1 MKNSRLPAIVSNPK
15 SDVRYSV
22 IWLHGL
28 GASGDDFAPIVAE
41 LGIQE
46 ELGIRF
52 IFPHA
57 PQIPVTINNGF
68 VMPAWYDI
76 YEMDL
81 MRKADSTG
89 IEQSRNIITEM
100 INDEIEAGIAA
111 ENIVIAGFSQGG
123 VVALETGLRF
133 NQPLAGIMALSTYLP
148 NPDDFPIAEQSANG
162 ETSIFYGHGDFDPV
176 IPLVQAT
183 TSQQFL
189 TQAGYQIEWHQYPME
204 HSVCPQEI
212 GDIKNWLI
220 SVLK

>member
-1 MKNSRLPAIVSNPK
+1 MKNSRLPAIISNPK
-15 SDVRYSV
+15 SDVRHSV

-28 GASGDDFAPIVAE
+28 GASGDDFAPIATE

-81 MRKADSTG
+81 MRKADSAG

-148 NPDDFPIAEQSANG
+148 NSDEFPAAKQSNNG

-183 TSQQFL
+183 TTRQFL
-189 TQAGYQIEWHQYPME
+189 AQAGYQIEWHQYPME

-212 GDIKNWLI
+212 SDIKNWLV

>member
-1 MKNSRLPAIVSNPK
+1 MKNSRLPAIISNPK
-15 SDVRYSV
+15 SDVRHSV

-28 GASGDDFAPIVAE
+28 GAGGDDFAPIATE

-81 MRKADSTG
+81 MRKADSAG

-100 INDEIEAGIAA
+100 INDEIEAGIAT

-133 NQPLAGIMALSTYLP
+133 NHPLAGIMALSTYLP